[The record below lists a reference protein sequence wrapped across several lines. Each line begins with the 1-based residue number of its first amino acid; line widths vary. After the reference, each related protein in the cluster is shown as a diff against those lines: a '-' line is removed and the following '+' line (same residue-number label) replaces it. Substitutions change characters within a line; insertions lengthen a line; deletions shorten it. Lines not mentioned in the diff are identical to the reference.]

1 MRAVV
6 LLCAVLLLGGCATA
20 RKLTNT
26 DQCTAPTP
34 REAKITKK
42 AWM

>member
-1 MRAVV
+1 MRTTV
-6 LLCAVLLLGGCATA
+6 LMMTLLMLGGCAGSNLFPQA
-20 RKLTNT
+20 
-26 DQCTAPTP
+26 DQCMAPTP